1 MNDSHMLHV
10 EPTGH
15 RILAYM
21 RTQPEGLAQPQELA
35 EQLDLG
41 EGAVRA
47 ALAKLERLGLVDRA
61 HALGGAEEYLLT
73 PAAFPDRS

>member
-1 MNDSHMLHV
+1 MDDPNILHV

-21 RTQPEGLAQPQELA
+21 RTQPEGLSNPHALA
-35 EQLDLG
+35 EQLELG
-41 EGAVRA
+41 EGEIRA
-47 ALAKLERLGLVDRA
+47 ALAKLERLGLVDRT

-73 PAAFPDRS
+73 PGAFPDRR